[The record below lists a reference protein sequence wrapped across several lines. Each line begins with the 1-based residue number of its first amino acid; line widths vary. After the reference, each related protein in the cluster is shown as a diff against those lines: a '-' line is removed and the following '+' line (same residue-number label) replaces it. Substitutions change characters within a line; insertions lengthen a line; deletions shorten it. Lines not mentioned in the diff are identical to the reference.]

1 MTTLG
6 TFTTRTG
13 QEVELR
19 LIKKGE
25 AGLLVDL
32 FHHLSPESKRLRFHL
47 YATRLPEE
55 LIWGEAEHL
64 SDLDPRR
71 QVAVVGTV
79 IEPDGEEHAVGV
91 ARFALTKAE
100 DVEAEVAIVVRDD
113 FQRKGLGK
121 HMLGILADRAREM
134 GVSYFTAWVMTDNV
148 RLMKL
153 IKGLELKDY
162 ESETRHGE
170 TLIRVPI

>member
-32 FHHLSPESKRLRFHL
+32 FHRLSPESKRLRFHL

-71 QVAVVGTV
+71 QVARMSRS
-79 IEPDGEEHAVGV
+79 PS
-91 ARFALTKAE
+91 R
-100 DVEAEVAIVVRDD
+100 
-113 FQRKGLGK
+113 
-121 HMLGILADRAREM
+121 
-134 GVSYFTAWVMTDNV
+134 S
-148 RLMKL
+148 
-153 IKGLELKDY
+153 
-162 ESETRHGE
+162 
-170 TLIRVPI
+170 

>member
-55 LIWGEAEHL
+55 
-64 SDLDPRR
+64 
-71 QVAVVGTV
+71 
-79 IEPDGEEHAVGV
+79 
-91 ARFALTKAE
+91 
-100 DVEAEVAIVVRDD
+100 
-113 FQRKGLGK
+113 
-121 HMLGILADRAREM
+121 
-134 GVSYFTAWVMTDNV
+134 
-148 RLMKL
+148 
-153 IKGLELKDY
+153 
-162 ESETRHGE
+162 
-170 TLIRVPI
+170 